1 MNPRFLRAIVLVAA
15 LVTISPPAA
24 PPAPALARRTVP
36 VPAVSVPVVP
46 VPVVSVPVV
55 SVPVAARTHAQGR
68 VTAGRAALAVRV
80 GPGAGFAVIRR
91 CPPGSLV
98 DLAREVRGGR
108 IHGDPRWYRLADG
121 PGFVPAYYVLSGTR
135 LPGAR
140 TDAVPAK
147 AVTAGKTSWRR

>member
-1 MNPRFLRAIVLVAA
+1 MNPRFLRPIVLVAA

-24 PPAPALARRTVP
+24 PPALARRTAP
-36 VPAVSVPVVP
+36 VPTVSLL
-46 VPVVSVPVV
+46 
-55 SVPVAARTHAQGR
+55 VAARTHAQGR

-108 IHGDPRWYRLADG
+108 VHGDPRWYRLADG